1 MRGIELRRSGL
12 DGRMEYL
19 ADNWGSLA
27 SGLGVLLSAAGVV
40 YAYLARRAA
49 KSAEAASREARQAIA
64 QTLTAADL
72 QRAVALVE
80 RLLSYHRAGRWAV
93 ALERYGELRQMLQD
107 IKAYLPE
114 GDEPARKQLSANIS
128 EITEVIS
135 QVTQAVYNGTPPDDA
150 NSINDTL
157 SAIQQNLEELASRL
171 RFNLPNSR
179 V

>member
-1 MRGIELRRSGL
+1 
-12 DGRMEYL
+12 MEYL
-19 ADNWGSLA
+19 ADNWGSLS

-80 RLLSYHRAGRWAV
+80 RLLSYHRAGRWSV

-114 GDEPARKQLSANIS
+114 GNEAIRKQLSASIS
-128 EITEVIS
+128 EITEIIS
-135 QVTQAVYNGTPPDDA
+135 QVTQAVYNGAAPDNA
-150 NSINDTL
+150 NSINDAL

-171 RFNLPNSR
+171 RFNPTDAGG
-179 V
+179 